1 METGVKYPGITV
13 QLTDGNALAIIARVR
28 SALKRGGISREECGV
43 FVAEA
48 TSGDYDHLLQVVMKW
63 VMVD

>member
-13 QLTDGNALAIIARVR
+13 QLTDGNAFAIIARVR
-28 SALKRGGISREECGV
+28 SALKRGGISREERV
-43 FVAEA
+43 AFLAEA
-48 TSGDYDHLLQVVMKW
+48 TSGDYDNLLQVVTKW